1 MKSMT
6 IMIDDDLLERAN
18 EQAQKES
25 RTLEELVQRW
35 MSDYARKRSVTDE
48 FDDLTQALRGK
59 VRIGR
64 KLTRDELN
72 ER

>member
-18 EQAQKES
+18 EQARKES
-25 RTLEELVQRW
+25 RTLAELVPSW
-35 MSDYARKRSVTDE
+35 MRDDARKRSVTEE

-64 KLTRDELN
+64 KMTRDELN

>member
-1 MKSMT
+1 
-6 IMIDDDLLERAN
+6 
-18 EQAQKES
+18 
-25 RTLEELVQRW
+25 V
-35 MSDYARKRSVTDE
+35 RKRRVTEE

-64 KLTRDELN
+64 KMTRDELN